1 VTDGRDSLPRRGGAG
16 REGGRAYPV
25 RPFVGVGA
33 VVVQEGQVLLVRRG
47 HEPLQGAWSLP
58 GGVVEAGETLQAAL
72 VREILEETGL
82 EVQVGPI
89 VDVLDRITRDAE
101 GRVEYHYVLI
111 DYLCHVAGGSL
122 RAGSDAAAAQF
133 VDPAELDAYDVSG
146 TTRAV
151 IMRAVRGLSQG
162 PGTRAQ
168 GSGLGQE

>member
-1 VTDGRDSLPRRGGAG
+1 MTNGRDGLPRRSGAG
-16 REGGRAYPV
+16 REGGRAYPE

-33 VVVQEGQVLLVRRG
+33 VIVQDGQVLLVRRG
-47 HEPLQGAWSLP
+47 HAPLQGAWSLP
-58 GGVVEAGETLQAAL
+58 GGVVEAGETLEAAL

-89 VDVLDRITRDAE
+89 VEVLDRITRDVD
-101 GRVEYHYVLI
+101 GRVEYHFVLI

-133 VDPAELDAYDVSG
+133 VDPADLGAYDVSD

-151 IMRAVRGLSQG
+151 IERAVGGLSQG
-162 PGTRAQ
+162 PGARPQ
-168 GSGLGQE
+168 